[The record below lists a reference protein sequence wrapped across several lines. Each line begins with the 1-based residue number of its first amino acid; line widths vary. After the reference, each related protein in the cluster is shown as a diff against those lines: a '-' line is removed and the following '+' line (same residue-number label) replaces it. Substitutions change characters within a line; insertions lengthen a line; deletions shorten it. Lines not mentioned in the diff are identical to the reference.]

1 MTNQHHDSVSELRQ
15 KAEVHLRNQDLPAAQ
30 AAYETLCQRVPEDYD
45 AWLGL
50 GIVNASRGDYPAAEQ
65 AFQHALSLQS
75 DLPQAHF
82 NLGRLAGLHEQWS
95 EAEKHQ
101 RAVLALQ
108 PGNLRVYLELGVSLE
123 QQGKMLEAEKTYL
136 QALNL
141 DGSRAELHTALS
153 RVLREQGRLGEAAAP
168 IERALQLQPD
178 FPLAQLEM
186 GHLLRRQRKYEAA
199 LEHYQRF
206 TQLAPQERLTFLA
219 NYGGVL
225 AELERGEEALA
236 CYDEIVRLHPQS
248 ADAHLSR
255 AQQLLVLGRFE
266 EGWEEYEWRLRWPK
280 WQQDNSAGYHTLQP
294 LWQGEPLKDKRL
306 LVYAEQGFGD
316 AIQFSR
322 YLPML
327 AEQGATVRFHCHPP
341 LCKLFAGFPGT
352 EEVEARDVDKAAA
365 SGFDYCLP
373 LMSLAHRF
381 KTRGDNI
388 PADIPY
394 LQADSERQSVWRE
407 RLSSDGFKVG
417 LVWAGAGGNIK
428 DRRRSLQL
436 SDLAALAQVQGVS
449 WFSLQKG
456 APAQQLA
463 HNTTG
468 LVITD
473 LGAEIENFA
482 DTAAIITNLDLVITV
497 DTSVAHLTGALGRP
511 AWVFIYNGPYW
522 RWQLGRD
529 DSPWYPTLHLFRQS
543 PAEAWPAVVERVASA
558 LGDKLA
564 EQQS

>member
-15 KAEVHLRNQDLPAAQ
+15 KAEASMRSQDLPAAKI
-30 AAYETLCQRVPEDYD
+30 AYEALCQRVPEDHE

-50 GIVNASRGDYPAAEQ
+50 GIVNASQGDYTAAEQ
-65 AFQHALSLQS
+65 AFQRALSLQP
-75 DLPQAHF
+75 DFPQAHF
-82 NLGRLAGLHEQWS
+82 NLGRLAGLREQWV

-123 QQGKMLEAEKTYL
+123 QQGRLLEAEQTYR
-136 QALNL
+136 QALSL
-141 DGSRAELHTALS
+141 DDSRAELHTALS
-153 RVLREQGRLGEAAAP
+153 RVLREQGRLGEAVAP

-186 GHLLRRQRKYEAA
+186 GHLLRRQRKYEVA
-199 LEHYQRF
+199 LQHYQRF
-206 TQLAPQERLTFLA
+206 SQLAPQERLVFLA

-225 AELERGEEALA
+225 AELERGEESLA

-248 ADAHLSR
+248 ADAHLSC

-280 WQQDNSAGYHTLQP
+280 WQQDNSAGYYTLQP

-322 YLPML
+322 YLPLL
-327 AEQGATVRFHCHPP
+327 AQQGAEVHFHCHSD
-341 LCKLFAGFPGT
+341 LCKLFADFPGT
-352 EEVEARDVDKAAA
+352 VEVVARDVDKAAA
-365 SGFDYCLP
+365 LGFDYCLP

-428 DRRRSLQL
+428 DQRRSMQL
-436 SDLAALAQVQGVS
+436 PDLAALTQVKGVS

-456 APAQQLA
+456 TPAQQLA
-463 HNTTG
+463 HNSAG
-468 LVITD
+468 LAITD
-473 LGAEIENFA
+473 LGAEIKDFS

-497 DTSVAHLTGALGRP
+497 DTAVAHLAGALGCP
-511 AWVFIYNGPYW
+511 AWVFIYNGPDW

-529 DSPWYPTLHLFRQS
+529 DSPWYPSLRLFRQS
-543 PAEAWPAVVERVASA
+543 PGEAWPAVVEQVAVA

>member
-1 MTNQHHDSVSELRQ
+1 MTNQDHDSVSELRQ

-30 AAYETLCQRVPEDYD
+30 AAYEALCQQAPKDYE

-50 GIVNASRGDYPAAEQ
+50 GIVNASRGDYPTAEQ
-65 AFQHALSLQS
+65 AFQRALSLKP

-82 NLGRLAGLHEQWS
+82 NLGRLAGMREQWV

-123 QQGKMLEAEKTYL
+123 QQGKLLEAEKIYH
-136 QALNL
+136 QALSL
-141 DGSRAELHTALS
+141 DDSRAELHTALS
-153 RVLREQGRLGEAAAP
+153 RVLREQGRLGEAVAP

-186 GHLLRRQRKYEAA
+186 GHLLRRQRNYEAA
-199 LEHYQRF
+199 LEYYQRF
-206 TQLAPQERLTFLA
+206 SQLAPQERLTFLA

-236 CYDEIVRLHPQS
+236 CYDEIVRLHPQL

-255 AQQLLVLGRFE
+255 AQQLLVLGRFK
-266 EGWEEYEWRLRWPK
+266 EGWDEYEWRLQYLK
-280 WQQDNSAGYHTLQP
+280 WQNDNSAGYYALEP
-294 LWQGEPLKDKRL
+294 LWQGEPLKDKRV

-316 AIQFSR
+316 VFQFSR
-322 YLPML
+322 YLPLL
-327 AEQGATVRFHCHPP
+327 AQQGATVHFHCHPA
-341 LCKLFAGFPGT
+341 LCSLFAGFPGT
-352 EEVEARDVDKAAA
+352 DRVEARDADKAAKA
-365 SGFDYCLP
+365 GFDYYLP
-373 LMSLAHRF
+373 LMSLPHRF
-381 KTRGDNI
+381 KTRGGNI
-388 PADIPY
+388 PADVPY
-394 LQADSERQSVWRE
+394 LQVNSERQSIWRE
-407 RLSSDGFKVG
+407 RLPSGGFKVG
-417 LVWAGAGGNIK
+417 LVWGGAGGNIK
-428 DRRRSLQL
+428 DPRRSMQL
-436 SDLAALAQVQGVS
+436 SDLAALAKVQCVS

-468 LVITD
+468 LAITD
-473 LGAEIENFA
+473 LGAEIEDFV
-482 DTAAIITNLDLVITV
+482 DTAAIIMNLDLVITV
-497 DTSVAHLTGALGRP
+497 DTSVAHLAGALGRP
-511 AWVFIYNGPYW
+511 AWVFIYNGPDW

-529 DSPWYPTLHLFRQS
+529 DSPWYPSLRLFRQS
-543 PAEAWPAVVERVASA
+543 PGEAWPAVVERVAAA